1 MRIYELIF
9 IVKPDLPE
17 EEVDQAVA
25 LVEEAITSGGGTIDK
40 TDRWGKKRLAYKV
53 QKYSDGIYTLVQ
65 YSVDGNQDLPKEI
78 ERRMRVNDS
87 IIKFLTVR
95 IDEELKRLAKLK
107 AIRDKRAAN
116 KPQSQAPE
124 RPAAPAKPAVPAA
137 PAPAQPEAS
146 PAAEPAAE
154 SAPEPAAAAA
164 ASEPDAAESA
174 SEPAAAEAPAEEK
187 AAE

>member
-25 LVEEAITSGGGTIDK
+25 MVEEAITSGGGTIDK

-53 QKYSDGIYTLVQ
+53 QKYADGIYTLIQ
-65 YSVDGNQDLPKEI
+65 YSVDSNQDLPKEI
-78 ERRMRVNDS
+78 ERRMRVNDA
-87 IIKFLTVR
+87 IIKFMTVR

-124 RPAAPAKPAVPAA
+124 RPAAPAKPAEPA
-137 PAPAQPEAS
+137 APAQPEPAAPAES
-146 PAAEPAAE
+146 DEPGPEAAAEPA
-154 SAPEPAAAAA
+154 S
-164 ASEPDAAESA
+164 D
-174 SEPAAAEAPAEEK
+174 EEK

>member
-25 LVEEAITSGGGTIDK
+25 MVEEAITSGGGTIDK

-53 QKYSDGIYTLVQ
+53 QKYADGIYTLIQ

-78 ERRMRVNDS
+78 ERRMRVNDA
-87 IIKFLTVR
+87 IIKFMTVR

-124 RPAAPAKPAVPAA
+124 RPAAPAKPAEPA
-137 PAPAQPEAS
+137 APAQPEPAAPAES
-146 PAAEPAAE
+146 DEPAPEAAAEPAA
-154 SAPEPAAAAA
+154 
-164 ASEPDAAESA
+164 D
-174 SEPAAAEAPAEEK
+174 EEK

>member
-25 LVEEAITSGGGTIDK
+25 MVEEAITSGGGTIDK

-53 QKYSDGIYTLVQ
+53 QKYADGIYTLIQ

-78 ERRMRVNDS
+78 ERRMRVNDA
-87 IIKFLTVR
+87 IIKFMTVR

-124 RPAAPAKPAVPAA
+124 RPAAPAKPAEPA
-137 PAPAQPEAS
+137 APAQPEPAAPAES
-146 PAAEPAAE
+146 DEPAPEAAAEPA
-154 SAPEPAAAAA
+154 S
-164 ASEPDAAESA
+164 D
-174 SEPAAAEAPAEEK
+174 EEK

>member
-25 LVEEAITSGGGTIDK
+25 MVEEAITSGGGTIDK
-40 TDRWGKKRLAYKV
+40 TDRWGKKRMAYKV
-53 QKYSDGIYTLVQ
+53 QKYPDGIYTLIQ

-78 ERRMRVNDS
+78 ERRMRVADP
-87 IIKFLTVR
+87 IIKFMTVR

-107 AIRDKRAAN
+107 AIRDKRSAN

-124 RPAAPAKPAVPAA
+124 RPAAPAKPAAPAQPAPAA
-137 PAPAQPEAS
+137 PASAEAS
-146 PAAEPAAE
+146 PAAEGEQAAE
-154 SAPEPAAAAA
+154 
-164 ASEPDAAESA
+164 
-174 SEPAAAEAPAEEK
+174 
-187 AAE
+187 

>member
-25 LVEEAITSGGGTIDK
+25 MVEEAITSGGGTIDK

-53 QKYSDGIYTLVQ
+53 QKYADGIYTLIQ

-78 ERRMRVNDS
+78 ERRMRVNDA
-87 IIKFLTVR
+87 IIKFMTVR

-124 RPAAPAKPAVPAA
+124 RPAAPAKPAEPA
-137 PAPAQPEAS
+137 APAQPEPAAPAES
-146 PAAEPAAE
+146 DEPGPEAAAEPA
-154 SAPEPAAAAA
+154 S
-164 ASEPDAAESA
+164 D
-174 SEPAAAEAPAEEK
+174 EEK

>member
-25 LVEEAITSGGGTIDK
+25 MVEEAITSGGGTIDK

-53 QKYSDGIYTLVQ
+53 QKYADGIYTLIQ

-78 ERRMRVNDS
+78 ERRMRVNDA
-87 IIKFLTVR
+87 IIKFMTVR

-124 RPAAPAKPAVPAA
+124 RPAAPAKPAEPA
-137 PAPAQPEAS
+137 APAQPEPAAPAES
-146 PAAEPAAE
+146 DAPAPEAAAEPAA
-154 SAPEPAAAAA
+154 
-164 ASEPDAAESA
+164 D
-174 SEPAAAEAPAEEK
+174 EEK

>member
-25 LVEEAITSGGGTIDK
+25 MVEEAITSGGGTIDK
-40 TDRWGKKRLAYKV
+40 VDRWGKKRMAYKV
-53 QKYSDGIYTLVQ
+53 QKYPDGIYTLIQ

-78 ERRMRVNDS
+78 ERRMRVADP
-87 IIKFLTVR
+87 IIKFMTVR

-107 AIRDKRAAN
+107 AIRDKRNAN

-124 RPAAPAKPAVPAA
+124 RPAEPAKPAAPAAPAQPVPAA
-137 PAPAQPEAS
+137 PAPAAEA
-146 PAAEPAAE
+146 A
-154 SAPEPAAAAA
+154 
-164 ASEPDAAESA
+164 
-174 SEPAAAEAPAEEK
+174 APAEGEK

>member
-25 LVEEAITSGGGTIDK
+25 MVEEAITSGGGTIDK

-53 QKYSDGIYTLVQ
+53 QKYSDGIYTLIQ

-78 ERRMRVNDS
+78 ERRMRVNDA
-87 IIKFLTVR
+87 IIKFMTVR

-107 AIRDKRAAN
+107 TIRDKRAAS

-124 RPAAPAKPAVPAA
+124 RPAAPAKPAEPATPA
-137 PAPAQPEAS
+137 APAQPEPAAPVEAAAPAES
-146 PAAEPAAE
+146 DAPAPEAAAEPAA
-154 SAPEPAAAAA
+154 
-164 ASEPDAAESA
+164 D
-174 SEPAAAEAPAEEK
+174 EEK